1 MGMRMRI
8 AKMGLMETTMVSI
21 KNGDVRVMCGI

>member
-1 MGMRMRI
+1 MWMWMRI
-8 AKMGLMETTMVSI
+8 AKMGLMEMTMVSI